1 MIIRFVILET
11 VKELI
16 EGTFVDFEDRGFP
29 ERALRR
35 DLHKLARNLVDA
47 FFQACTALLPRF
59 ASEPV
64 EHDRFLA
71 AAIAAQHIDIFDRDE
86 ELVAALVF
94 ELHAIVFGFADS
106 NRFEAEILADAMFS
120 MNNQI
125 AHAERL
131 QLGEECVGIL
141 ALLFAAN
148 KPVAEDVLLGEQ
160 FHFVVGETCFH
171 RQDRG
176 RRLALGRQTQRFLPG
191 FRHLDRHASLFEDGR
206 YA

>member
-1 MIIRFVILET
+1 MET

-16 EGTFVDFEDRGFP
+16 EGAFVDFEDRGFP

-35 DLHKLARNLVDA
+35 DLHQLARNLVDA
-47 FFQACTALLPRF
+47 FFQACTALLPCF
-59 ASEPV
+59 ASETV

-71 AAIAAQHIDIFDRDE
+71 AAVAAQHIDIFDRDE
-86 ELVAALVF
+86 ELIAALVF

-160 FHFVVGETCFH
+160 FHLVISETCFH
-171 RQDRG
+171 RQDHG
-176 RRLALGRQTQRFLPG
+176 RRLALRRHTQRFLPG
-191 FRHLDRHASLFEDGR
+191 FRHLDRRASLFEDGR

>member
-1 MIIRFVILET
+1 M
-11 VKELI
+11 
-16 EGTFVDFEDRGFP
+16 
-29 ERALRR
+29 
-35 DLHKLARNLVDA
+35 
-47 FFQACTALLPRF
+47 
-59 ASEPV
+59 
-64 EHDRFLA
+64 
-71 AAIAAQHIDIFDRDE
+71 
-86 ELVAALVF
+86 
-94 ELHAIVFGFADS
+94 FGFADS
-106 NRFEAEILADAMFS
+106 NRFEAEILADAMFG

-171 RQDRG
+171 RQDHG
-176 RRLALGRQTQRFLPG
+176 RRLALRRHTQRFLPG
-191 FRHLDRHASLFEDGR
+191 LRHLDRRASLFEDGR